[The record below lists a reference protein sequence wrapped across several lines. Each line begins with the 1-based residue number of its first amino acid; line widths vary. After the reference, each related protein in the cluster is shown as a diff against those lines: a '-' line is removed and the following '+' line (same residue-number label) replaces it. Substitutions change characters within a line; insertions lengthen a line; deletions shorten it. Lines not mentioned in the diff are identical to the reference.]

1 MNDADT
7 FDPVLLLSRL
17 VRRHAFNF
25 ATPHACVLLVNPGHD
40 DFTIEYGMGVM
51 EPYVGRIIQKDD
63 GTAGYVLS
71 TNQPQ
76 YIPNY
81 LEWARQYKR
90 LIPETRN
97 RFAGVAGTPVY
108 RDGAI
113 WAILSFIWE
122 TVDEA
127 RTEEINRVLAEISTT
142 ATDLI
147 VRMETNAREHPA
159 TPMIPSSFPGLAA
172 AL

>member
-25 ATPHACVLLVNPGHD
+25 ATPHACVLLVNPGHE

-90 LIPETRN
+90 LIPETRD

-108 RDGAI
+108 RNGKI

-122 TVDEA
+122 TVDETK
-127 RTEEINRVLAEISTT
+127 RTAIEAALVDISVT

-147 VRMETNAREHPA
+147 LRMEAQERD
-159 TPMIPSSFPGLAA
+159 TPPLPIIPSSLPGLAA
-172 AL
+172 M